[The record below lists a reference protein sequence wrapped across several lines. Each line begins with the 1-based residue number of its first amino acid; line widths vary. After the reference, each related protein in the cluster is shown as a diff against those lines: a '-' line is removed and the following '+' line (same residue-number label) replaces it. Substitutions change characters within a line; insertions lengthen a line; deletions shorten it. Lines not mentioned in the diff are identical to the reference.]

1 MTAPRIFLIAGEA
14 SGDQL
19 GAALMRALRVARA
32 DIVFAGVGGEAMT
45 NQGLASLFPLE
56 DIAVMG
62 LVPVIAR
69 LPRILRRIDETAR
82 AIVDR
87 PPDCLVLI
95 DAPDFTHRVARRVR
109 AARPELPIVDYV
121 SPTVWAWRPGRAR
134 AMRHYVDCV
143 LALLPFEPQAHARLG
158 GPRCVYV
165 GHPLVERLDELTPH
179 SRDRDGARSLLVLP
193 GSRLAEVRRMTPIYG
208 KTLEFL
214 LRERADF
221 DVVIPVAP
229 SMEQALR
236 RELQGWPMTPRLIG
250 QAEKFA
256 AFRRA
261 RAALVTSG
269 AATLELALAEV
280 PMAVAYRVSRAESL
294 LRFLV
299 NVDSI
304 VLPNLV
310 IGENV
315 APEFLQDQATPRAL
329 AGALRPLI
337 GESAARD
344 AQIAA
349 FKRVRA
355 RLLEAGRSPS
365 ARAAEIVL
373 DYASRGR
380 A

>member
-1 MTAPRIFLIAGEA
+1 
-14 SGDQL
+14 
-19 GAALMRALRVARA
+19 MR
-32 DIVFAGVGGEAMT
+32 D
-45 NQGLASLFPLE
+45 
-56 DIAVMG
+56 
-62 LVPVIAR
+62 
-69 LPRILRRIDETAR
+69 
-82 AIVDR
+82 
-87 PPDCLVLI
+87 
-95 DAPDFTHRVARRVR
+95 
-109 AARPELPIVDYV
+109 
-121 SPTVWAWRPGRAR
+121 
-134 AMRHYVDCV
+134 YVDCV

-179 SRDRDGARSLLVLP
+179 FRDRAGARSLLILP

-208 KTLEFL
+208 ETLELL

-256 AFRRA
+256 AFRKA
-261 RAALVTSG
+261 CAALVTSG

-280 PMAVAYRVSRAESL
+280 PMAVAYRVSHAESL

-304 VLPNLV
+304 VLPNLIV
-310 IGENV
+310 GENV
-315 APEFLQDQATPRAL
+315 TPEFLQDQATPRAL

-344 AQIAA
+344 AQLAA

-365 ARAAEIVL
+365 AKAADVVL
-373 DYASRGR
+373 EYASRGR